1 MRRLAPAKREKL
13 MAVLEDYRR
22 QHVYANINVIAR
34 ASECAPLEVE
44 RELRIIDDAGRLEIV
59 TISCAFSLTSKPVYT
74 DCYRL
79 TAGPLS
85 IRRKS

>member
-34 ASECAPLEVE
+34 ASDCTPIEVE
-44 RELRIIDDAGRLEIV
+44 RELQVIDSVGRLEIV
-59 TISCAFSLTSKPVYT
+59 TIACAFSAASKLAYT

-79 TAGPLS
+79 TQGPLN
-85 IRRKS
+85 IRRKG